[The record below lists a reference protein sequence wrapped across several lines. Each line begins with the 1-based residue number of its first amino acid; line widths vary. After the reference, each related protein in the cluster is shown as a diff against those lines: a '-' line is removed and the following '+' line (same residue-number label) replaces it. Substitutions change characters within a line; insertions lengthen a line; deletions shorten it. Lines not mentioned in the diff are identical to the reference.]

1 MTQGAMLLYGL
12 VYTLI
17 ALIFG
22 TLILF
27 LLFKL
32 FNALTRNI
40 DDMREI
46 RQNNVAVALVNS
58 AVVFSVALFVSE
70 SVMSAMEAFKN
81 NIIVFG
87 SELTSLQK
95 FKTFGIMF
103 AHFLIAS
110 VLSFF
115 VLWLSM
121 RIFVGL
127 TRSVDEFA
135 EIKKNNHAV
144 GILLA
149 VVIISMTI
157 IIKPGVGKLLK
168 GIIHYPLPRA
178 RSSVVPF
185 RPGRTNRQQSSQ
197 SSSNRQEQSQ
207 PQNTHRGTGEQNTR
221 TGQ

>member
-58 AVVFSVALFVSE
+58 AVVFSVALFISE

-87 SELTSLQK
+87 SELNSLQK
-95 FKTFGIMF
+95 VKTFGIML
-103 AHFLIAS
+103 AHFLIAA

-115 VLWLSM
+115 ILWLSM
-121 RIFVGL
+121 RIFVAL

-135 EIKKNNHAV
+135 EIKKNNQAV
-144 GILLA
+144 GILLS

-178 RSSVVPF
+178 RSSVMPLRVP
-185 RPGRTNRQQSSQ
+185 RTNRTQQRPSSNTQSQQSQ
-197 SSSNRQEQSQ
+197 SSRENTQQGVNTNSTSQ
-207 PQNTHRGTGEQNTR
+207 
-221 TGQ
+221 